1 LSFPN
6 KCGIITTKK
15 FPSWVEEMTETIEL
29 KPDTNRQAR
38 HIFRG
43 YAYQTYQTICAWLKC
58 SPGEQLLTEF
68 AEDLDLVR
76 RDLDGNVTD
85 AELNQIKH
93 EKGAITLNSKAAVDL
108 INNFFRHQ
116 KRNLNIKIFVHLCTI
131 SDRGKEKGID
141 WQYAECGMD
150 LWDRLR
156 NRELNGEIQNKGVH
170 LLRSFLLSKSEFS
183 EDVRSF
189 ASGSDNSTL
198 LETLID
204 HIFWDTGQQAYGEI
218 EDEIK
223 RLLKNLPRPI
233 TDEEGVR
240 QVIDR
245 LWRHVTDVIASEST
259 KTLTRENLERVL
271 TQETS
276 VAIDREIVK
285 EVRSGIEKIEKSTS
299 LIEGSI
305 GTILERLNPSEKSV
319 ELKYPVTAFVQELPP
334 LPKVCCLR
342 TTIVAAIRNRID
354 HHLLTWIYGSTGYGK
369 TVLANLLAKSQDRH
383 CYWFGLREV
392 TEFRLVSSLQIILSF
407 VKTLEE
413 KSILVIFDDVR
424 IESQQT
430 YCVELLHAIFNC
442 LVEKHSTLLITSQ
455 IEPPERLKAMLDKE
469 MCLFDTPEMS
479 TSEIS
484 ELIEAAGLSDRKAS
498 EFWSDYIYAA
508 TSGHPQLVIA
518 YFVYLR
524 EKDWRFPSTDE
535 LFKKPR
541 PVEQVKAESRKILA
555 HTIKSEEARELAR
568 RLSLIVGTFE
578 RGFAIDVAL
587 SPPQLKE
594 PGNAFDSLVGPWVE
608 EIGSDLYVLSPLL
621 AGYAEAEFGQAGLK
635 EYYGIVSYAW
645 LKKKS
650 LTTLQ
655 IIQAIT
661 AGLLAKVEPLVAK
674 ICTSLQLADPEKIR
688 PVAKELSILA
698 LFANG
703 KDDSLADMDP
713 MVRFMFRRM
722 QLKVCEY
729 NGDWATYSKIDDLAI
744 KEINGIKSHPLYDEI
759 YMVHCV
765 DTSIRIDSS
774 LKAKDRIDRTLS
786 VLQMAYEKRETKR
799 DGVIWNQKSL
809 GEVLMVATQKITDVD
824 DLEYLIDTVDKQ
836 ASEIAAKVMSGFDT
850 FPESL
855 SLLIDRVWLFESEQ
869 QPPDWAACERVFLK
883 AMEFG
888 KKHKNDWLMAAV
900 ARGRM
905 VIFDEYL
912 NDPEVALKVA
922 MEARSLIGRSHPL
935 IDLGESTVFFRQR
948 QYDRVLAI
956 ILDIEEHLPID
967 VLTLARVYGL
977 SRALQSAANIKAW
990 EEARRCASNG
1000 KKLSTAIQD
1009 ELLSETVRIA
1019 FDAEMCLIAHFM
1031 GKFNEAS
1038 MNFQKVLED
1047 LEKFP
1052 NQEYQQ
1058 FRFLRLKFGHT
1069 AAWASYTLGSESSAL
1084 GERSESHLAKPSIGW
1099 FSNIEKLPEELM
1111 KRPAPI
1117 YPLTW
1122 SMVAMYAAWSG
1133 QREVV
1138 KTCARQAT
1146 VRTQEGQYYL
1156 AVQKTWE
1163 ALYASH
1169 INAREF
1175 DSAFYSG
1182 LEYARLFILGSEC
1195 HKKESTWDPFKPM
1208 DLEAKVK
1215 ELEPVLVREL
1225 GESVTGLVIEPLF
1238 MAICSV
1244 EELPKI
1250 DLQGWASHIEGILG
1264 REKDFASTLS
1274 WVNMGIL
1281 AIFGDEAANYKIME
1295 DICDPSKIPERIR
1308 RLAMLFRCVS
1318 KTLPLNDNLSAQ
1330 SSMLL
1335 QIAVPFRG
1343 TIWAAAFYRMIA
1355 KRWMYMVE
1363 SQRFMLASPSLSVP
1377 GILRL
1382 ASIPNP
1388 TVSECASLLLS
1399 VAEGLNIRWPN
1410 ELFRVLRELGKSR

>member
-1 LSFPN
+1 MP
-6 KCGIITTKK
+6 GRR
-15 FPSWVEEMTETIEL
+15 EL
-29 KPDTNRQAR
+29 VPDTSRQAKNV
-38 HIFRG
+38 FRG
-43 YAYQTYQTICAWLKC
+43 YIYQAYQTICAWLKC
-58 SPGEQLLTEF
+58 LPGEEILTEF
-68 AEDLDLVR
+68 AEDVDLVR

-93 EKGAITLNSKAAVDL
+93 EKGAITLNSKPAVDL

-116 KRNLNIKIFVHLCTI
+116 ERNPDIKIFVHLCTI

-156 NRELNGEIQNKGVH
+156 NRELNGEEQNKGLH

-183 EDVRSF
+183 EDVRSV
-189 ASGSDNSTL
+189 ASGSDNSAL
-198 LETLID
+198 LENLID

-223 RLLKNLPRPI
+223 SLLKKFPRPI
-233 TDEEGVR
+233 TDEEEVC

-259 KTLTRENLERVL
+259 RTLTRENLEKVL

-276 VAIDREIVK
+276 VVIDREIVK
-285 EVRSGIEKIEKSTS
+285 EVRSGIKKIEKSTS

-319 ELKYPVTAFVQELPP
+319 ELKYPITAFVQELPP
-334 LPKVCCLR
+334 LPRVCCQR
-342 TTIVAAIRNRID
+342 ATIVAAIRDRVD

-369 TVLANLLAKSQDRH
+369 TVLANLLARGQHRH

-413 KSILVIFDDVR
+413 ESILVIFDDVR

-430 YCVELLHAIFNC
+430 YCIELLHAISNC
-442 LVEKHSTLLITSQ
+442 LLEKHSKLLITSQ

-469 MCLFDTPEMS
+469 ICLFDAPEMS
-479 TSEIS
+479 SLEIS
-484 ELIEAAGLSDRKAS
+484 ELIESAGLTDRKVS
-498 EFWSDYIYAA
+498 EFWSDFIYAA

-524 EKDWRFPSTDE
+524 EKEWRFSSTDE
-535 LFKKPR
+535 FFKKPR
-541 PVEQVKAESRKILA
+541 PVEQVKGESRKILA

-568 RLSLIVGTFE
+568 RLSLIIGTFE

-587 SPPQLKE
+587 SPPELKE
-594 PGNAFDSLVGPWVE
+594 PGAAFDALVGPWVE
-608 EIGSDLYVLSPLL
+608 EIGNDLYVLSPLL
-621 AGYAEAEFGQAGLK
+621 SGYAEAEFGQAGLK
-635 EYYGIVSYAW
+635 TYYGIVSLAW

-661 AGLLAKVEPLVAK
+661 AGLVAKVEPLVAN
-674 ICTSLQLADPEKIR
+674 ICRCILLADPEKIR
-688 PVAKELSILA
+688 PLAKELSVLA
-698 LFANG
+698 LFATG
-703 KDDSLADMDP
+703 KDDTLADMDP
-713 MVRFMFRRM
+713 MVGFMFRRT
-722 QLKVCEY
+722 QLKVCEH

-744 KEINGIKSHPLYDEI
+744 KEIDGIKSHPLYEEI
-759 YMVHCV
+759 YLAHCV
-765 DTSIRIDSS
+765 DTSIRIDSP
-774 LKAKDRIDRTLS
+774 LKAKDRIDRALS

-799 DGVIWNQKSL
+799 DEVIWNQKLL

-824 DLEYLIDTVDKQ
+824 DLEYLIGAVDKQ
-836 ASEIAAKVMSGFDT
+836 APEIAAKVMSGFDT

-869 QPPDWAACERVFLK
+869 QPPDWEACERVFLK

-912 NDPEVALKVA
+912 NDPEAALKVA
-922 MEARSLIGRSHPL
+922 MEARSLIGRTHAL

-956 ILDIEEHLPID
+956 ILDIEKHLPTD
-967 VLTLARVYGL
+967 VLTLTRVYGL
-977 SRALQSAANIKAW
+977 SRALQSAANIRAW
-990 EEARRCASNG
+990 GEAKRCASYG

-1009 ELLSETVRIA
+1009 ELLSQTVRIA

-1031 GKFNEAS
+1031 GEFGDAS
-1038 MNFQKVLED
+1038 MLFQKVLED

-1058 FRFLRLKFGHT
+1058 FRFLHMKFGHT
-1069 AAWASYTLGSESSAL
+1069 AAWASYTLGSESFAL
-1084 GERSESHLAKPSIGW
+1084 SEKSESHLAKPSVGW

-1111 KRPAPI
+1111 KHPAPI

-1138 KTCARQAT
+1138 KACAKRAMVQ
-1146 VRTQEGQYYL
+1146 TQEGQYYL
-1156 AVQKTWE
+1156 AVQKAWE
-1163 ALYASH
+1163 ALFACD
-1169 INAREF
+1169 INAKEF

-1182 LEYARLFILGSEC
+1182 LEYARLFNLGSEC
-1195 HKKESTWDPFKPM
+1195 YKKESTWDPLQPM
-1208 DLEAKVK
+1208 DLEATVK
-1215 ELEPVLVREL
+1215 KLEPILVREL
-1225 GESVTGLVIEPLF
+1225 GESVTGLIIEPLF

-1244 EELPKI
+1244 EESPKI

-1264 REKDFASTLS
+1264 REKEFASTLS

-1281 AIFGDEAANYKIME
+1281 AIFGDEAANDKIME
-1295 DICDPSKIPERIR
+1295 DIRDPSRIPERIR
-1308 RLAMLFRCVS
+1308 RLAMLFQCAS
-1318 KTLPLNDNLSAQ
+1318 KALPLNDNLSAQ

-1343 TIWAAAFYRMIA
+1343 TIWGAAFCRMVA
-1355 KRWMYMVE
+1355 KRWRYMVE
-1363 SQRFMLASPSLSVP
+1363 NQRFMLASPSLSAP

-1399 VAEGLNIRWPN
+1399 VAEGLNQRWPC
-1410 ELFRVLRELGKSR
+1410 EPASGLRELAKLE